1 MCVCVLIYIF
11 SKDTGHVGLGP
22 THMTSFYLKYFFKS
36 PVSKQSHSEVLEV
49 RTYTNEFCGDI
60 IQSTAGH
67 KAVLVGMN
75 EQNLQENME
84 AMTQSSCW
92 KGKTELT

>member
-1 MCVCVLIYIF
+1 MCVLIYIF
-11 SKDTGHVGLGP
+11 SKDTGHIGLGP

-92 KGKTELT
+92 QGKTELT